1 VRVITKTM
9 ECLARSDWYN
19 LLMEIANDLSKG
31 ESAVLAHEM
40 PHRSLVVV
48 REFTRPPGLL

>member
-1 VRVITKTM
+1 M